1 MELMLRIK
9 AILRRINNCNDKK
22 EIQVGKFKID
32 TYSKI
37 VMKENKI
44 LDLTP
49 KEYLLMKLFLEN
61 PMKAFERDILL
72 DLIWGEDYF
81 GDSKIIDVNVRRLR
95 AKIEDNPSEPNYIET
110 VWGVGYRWK
119 V

>member
-1 MELMLRIK
+1 MI
-9 AILRRINNCNDKK
+9 KK

-37 VMKENKI
+37 VMKENKV

-61 PMKAFERDILL
+61 PMKEI
-72 DLIWGEDYF
+72 Y
-81 GDSKIIDVNVRRLR
+81 
-95 AKIEDNPSEPNYIET
+95 Y
-110 VWGVGYRWK
+110 
-119 V
+119 

>member
-37 VMKENKI
+37 VMKENK
-44 LDLTP
+44 
-49 KEYLLMKLFLEN
+49 
-61 PMKAFERDILL
+61 
-72 DLIWGEDYF
+72 
-81 GDSKIIDVNVRRLR
+81 
-95 AKIEDNPSEPNYIET
+95 
-110 VWGVGYRWK
+110 
-119 V
+119 